1 MFKSNEIL
9 KDSIK
14 YLKSHSKETPELDS
28 KILLGFVL
36 GLKEKIYLHEEVN
49 VSEEKLTNFRKLLE
63 VRVKGK
69 PISRIIGKRFF
80 WKNVFNINDW
90 TLDPR
95 PDSEILIEEILRQ
108 NIDKTHDHKILDLGC
123 GSGCLGLSLLGEF
136 PNSSLICVDRCK
148 KAIIQA
154 KQNSENLFFADRT
167 KFLHANW
174 FDQNWTINLLK
185 MLKIRTKFDI
195 IISNPPYVKAN
206 QIQKLQKE
214 VRNYDPM
221 IALNG
226 GDDGCDS
233 YRAIFKNIR
242 NLLSDNGIIAIE
254 ISDYLIK
261 PLREIVLKEGL
272 IIKNIVKD
280 YSGKKR
286 VMIIK

>member
-1 MFKSNEIL
+1 MFRSNEIL
-9 KDSIK
+9 KESIK
-14 YLKSHSKETPELDS
+14 YLKSHKKETPELDS

-36 GLKEKIYLHEEVN
+36 GLQEKIYLHDEFN
-49 VSEEKLTNFRKLLE
+49 VSKEKLSYFNELLQS
-63 VRVKGK
+63 RVKGK

-80 WKNVFNINDW
+80 WKYVFKINDW

-95 PDSEILIEEILRQ
+95 PDSEILIEEILHQ
-108 NIDKTHDHKILDLGC
+108 SVDKTYDYKILDLGC

-136 PNSSLICVDRCK
+136 PNSSLTSVDRCK
-148 KAIIQA
+148 NALIQA
-154 KQNSENLFFADRT
+154 KKNSKNLFFDDRAE
-167 KFLHANW
+167 FIQANW

-242 NLLSDNGIIAIE
+242 NLLSDNGITAIE

-261 PLREIVLKEGL
+261 PLKEIVLKEGL

-280 YSGKKR
+280 YSGKKI